1 MPWSTTGNIKGA
13 TGATGSTGA
22 TGPTGVAPTGSVVMF
37 GSVTPPAGWV
47 VCDGSSQLRTGTFA
61 ALFAVI
67 GTSFGSVDGTHFN
80 LPNMTSNNFPLG
92 STSPGV
98 AGGAA
103 THTHTSAAHSHPLSA
118 AGQALVQAAGTLI
131 SFLRINTTV
140 GWTDNI
146 EYTGSGG
153 ATTATAQTRGA
164 QLAGTTDSTT
174 PGVSGSTST
183 YPPYVTFMFIIKL

>member
-13 TGATGSTGA
+13 TGSTGPA
-22 TGPTGVAPTGSVVMF
+22 GVAPTGSVIMF
-37 GSVTPPAGWV
+37 GSVTPPTGWA
-47 VCDGSSQLRTGTFA
+47 VCDGSSQLRTGTYA

-80 LPNMTSNNFPLG
+80 LPAMVGNYFPLG
-92 STSPGV
+92 SSSPGV
-98 AGGAA
+98 VGGAG
-103 THTHTSAAHSHPLSA
+103 THTHTAAAHSHPLSSL
-118 AGQALVQAAGTLI
+118 GQALMSAAGTLL
-131 SFLRINTTV
+131 SFFRINTTV

-153 ATTATAQTRGA
+153 ATTAVAQTRGV
-164 QLAGTTDSTT
+164 QLAGSTDSTT
-174 PGVSGSTST
+174 PGVSGATSS